1 MVGVSLYKTQSHRAM
16 NRPVQHQ
23 LRGTILPIGQGEE
36 VGDGVCVCVGGGGG
50 GGGEGEKQG
59 HILEAICNLIM

>member
-1 MVGVSLYKTQSHRAM
+1 M

-36 VGDGVCVCVGGGGG
+36 VGDGCVGG